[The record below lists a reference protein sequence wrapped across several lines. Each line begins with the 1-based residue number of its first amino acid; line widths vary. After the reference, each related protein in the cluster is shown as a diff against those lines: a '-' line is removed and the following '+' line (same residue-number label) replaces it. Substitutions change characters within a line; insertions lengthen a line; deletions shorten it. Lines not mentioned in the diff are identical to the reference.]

1 LFHLIPEI
9 CDYLRDLA
17 TQNNNYLETIAWNDF
32 KKIDLRIG
40 TVVRVEVFA
49 EAKKPAYKLW
59 VDLGPDLGI
68 KKTSAQITDLYSLEE
83 LLGMQ
88 LICVVNF
95 APKQIA
101 NFVSEVLVTG
111 FPDQNGKV
119 VLATVNTPVP
129 AGSKLF

>member
-1 LFHLIPEI
+1 M
-9 CDYLRDLA
+9 
-17 TQNNNYLETIAWNDF
+17 ETIAWNDF
-32 KKIDLRIG
+32 NKIDLRAG

-49 EAKKPAYKLW
+49 EAKKAAYKLW
-59 VDLGPDLGI
+59 IDLGPDLGI

-95 APKQIA
+95 ASKQIA
-101 NFVSEVLVTG
+101 NFTSEVLVTG

-119 VLATVNTPVP
+119 VLATAHTPVP
-129 AGSKLF
+129 NGSKLF